1 MIHHLVGVIAVVGKD
16 GDAAVRESV
25 TLTRDGVMDELAA
38 DFAGDMLDDAAL
50 FAKFSKENRTA
61 AQKLLDSLKEFL
73 NKVRGLFTGKYRDMA
88 AQEAYGKDFAE
99 LEDISKQW
107 QAAFDAAERQAEK
120 AKTAAGEG
128 DGARYSLKKSGI
140 DKYYARQIDQWD
152 GKDHGGAFRVGAV
165 SDALLKVGVP
175 DVDIW
180 FDQSKAAK
188 QLEGKS
194 KITKDVLKQIPE
206 VLESPVAISESYDNT
221 VMVFGQLFDGG
232 GNPIVVA
239 IRISST
245 NRRNHIS
252 IVNKS
257 RSVGTRSHNLD
268 ALLADD
274 KLLYWGENKKETKKW
289 FNALGRSTPFGG
301 TKFGLIRSISNPV
314 ENVKP
319 KFSLKAYSEAEK
331 KGHVKSAKEFFGE
344 TNNWN
349 ETGYIT
355 TDGTKLDF
363 SGRHEGAPGGQT
375 GRRGDGRVRRRAV
388 LAAISIHA
396 PREGGRPLTSRT
408 ASTSS
413 AHFNPRPRA
422 GGRPCSRPSVRLP
435 ASISIHAPARGGD
448 PCRCC
453 ATGRYR
459 NFNPRP
465 REGGR
470 QWSSFLL

>member
-107 QAAFDAAERQAEK
+107 QAAFDATERQAEK

-274 KLLYWGENKKETKKW
+274 KLLYLGENKKETKKW

-375 GRRGDGRVRRRAV
+375 GRRGDGRVRRGAV
-388 LAAISIHA
+388 
-396 PREGGRPLTSRT
+396 
-408 ASTSS
+408 
-413 AHFNPRPRA
+413 
-422 GGRPCSRPSVRLP
+422 
-435 ASISIHAPARGGD
+435 
-448 PCRCC
+448 
-453 ATGRYR
+453 
-459 NFNPRP
+459 
-465 REGGR
+465 
-470 QWSSFLL
+470 

>member
-1 MIHHLVGVIAVVGKD
+1 MHHLALVTTAECRLFLCRALFFQCVHDLVIHHLVGVIAVVGKD

-274 KLLYWGENKKETKKW
+274 KLLYLGENKKETKKW

-375 GRRGDGRVRRRAV
+375 GRRGDGRVRRGAV
-388 LAAISIHA
+388 
-396 PREGGRPLTSRT
+396 
-408 ASTSS
+408 
-413 AHFNPRPRA
+413 
-422 GGRPCSRPSVRLP
+422 
-435 ASISIHAPARGGD
+435 
-448 PCRCC
+448 
-453 ATGRYR
+453 
-459 NFNPRP
+459 
-465 REGGR
+465 
-470 QWSSFLL
+470 

>member
-1 MIHHLVGVIAVVGKD
+1 M
-16 GDAAVRESV
+16 RESV

-274 KLLYWGENKKETKKW
+274 KLLYLGENKKETKKW

-375 GRRGDGRVRRRAV
+375 GRKGDGRVRRGAV
-388 LAAISIHA
+388 
-396 PREGGRPLTSRT
+396 
-408 ASTSS
+408 
-413 AHFNPRPRA
+413 
-422 GGRPCSRPSVRLP
+422 
-435 ASISIHAPARGGD
+435 
-448 PCRCC
+448 
-453 ATGRYR
+453 
-459 NFNPRP
+459 
-465 REGGR
+465 
-470 QWSSFLL
+470 

>member
-107 QAAFDAAERQAEK
+107 QAAFDAAEQQAEK

-274 KLLYWGENKKETKKW
+274 KLLYLGENKKETKKW

-375 GRRGDGRVRRRAV
+375 GRRGDGRVRRGAV
-388 LAAISIHA
+388 
-396 PREGGRPLTSRT
+396 
-408 ASTSS
+408 
-413 AHFNPRPRA
+413 
-422 GGRPCSRPSVRLP
+422 
-435 ASISIHAPARGGD
+435 
-448 PCRCC
+448 
-453 ATGRYR
+453 
-459 NFNPRP
+459 
-465 REGGR
+465 
-470 QWSSFLL
+470 

>member
-274 KLLYWGENKKETKKW
+274 KLLYLGENKKETKKW

-355 TDGTKLDF
+355 TDCTKLDF

-375 GRRGDGRVRRRAV
+375 GRRGDGRVRRGAV
-388 LAAISIHA
+388 
-396 PREGGRPLTSRT
+396 
-408 ASTSS
+408 
-413 AHFNPRPRA
+413 
-422 GGRPCSRPSVRLP
+422 
-435 ASISIHAPARGGD
+435 
-448 PCRCC
+448 
-453 ATGRYR
+453 
-459 NFNPRP
+459 
-465 REGGR
+465 
-470 QWSSFLL
+470 

>member
-188 QLEGKS
+188 QREGKS

-355 TDGTKLDF
+355 TDGTKLEF

-388 LAAISIHA
+388 
-396 PREGGRPLTSRT
+396 
-408 ASTSS
+408 
-413 AHFNPRPRA
+413 
-422 GGRPCSRPSVRLP
+422 
-435 ASISIHAPARGGD
+435 
-448 PCRCC
+448 
-453 ATGRYR
+453 
-459 NFNPRP
+459 
-465 REGGR
+465 
-470 QWSSFLL
+470 

>member
-1 MIHHLVGVIAVVGKD
+1 MHCLALATTAECRLFLCRALFFQCVHDLVIHHLVGVIAVVGKD

-274 KLLYWGENKKETKKW
+274 KLLYLHKNKKETKKW

-375 GRRGDGRVRRRAV
+375 GRRGDGRVRRGAV
-388 LAAISIHA
+388 
-396 PREGGRPLTSRT
+396 
-408 ASTSS
+408 
-413 AHFNPRPRA
+413 
-422 GGRPCSRPSVRLP
+422 
-435 ASISIHAPARGGD
+435 
-448 PCRCC
+448 
-453 ATGRYR
+453 
-459 NFNPRP
+459 
-465 REGGR
+465 
-470 QWSSFLL
+470 

>member
-1 MIHHLVGVIAVVGKD
+1 MALVTTAECRLFLCRALFFQCVHDLVIHHLVGVIAVVGKD

-107 QAAFDAAERQAEK
+107 QAAFDAAEQQAEK

-274 KLLYWGENKKETKKW
+274 KLLYLGENKKETKKW

-375 GRRGDGRVRRRAV
+375 GRRGDGRVRRGAV
-388 LAAISIHA
+388 
-396 PREGGRPLTSRT
+396 
-408 ASTSS
+408 
-413 AHFNPRPRA
+413 
-422 GGRPCSRPSVRLP
+422 
-435 ASISIHAPARGGD
+435 
-448 PCRCC
+448 
-453 ATGRYR
+453 
-459 NFNPRP
+459 
-465 REGGR
+465 
-470 QWSSFLL
+470 